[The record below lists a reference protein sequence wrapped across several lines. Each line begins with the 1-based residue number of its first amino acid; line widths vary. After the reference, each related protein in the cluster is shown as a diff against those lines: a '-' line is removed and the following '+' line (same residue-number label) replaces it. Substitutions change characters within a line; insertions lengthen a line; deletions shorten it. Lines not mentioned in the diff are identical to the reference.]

1 MNKTYFCRMGNHH
14 ATLEE
19 MKSDTISGLGN
30 GKCKKCHSQYNSRRQ
45 RLAAGTVVAVALFGE
60 DLFLS
65 VYEFVDF
72 WTQVIKEW
80 HE

>member
-1 MNKTYFCRMGNHH
+1 
-14 ATLEE
+14 
-19 MKSDTISGLGN
+19 MKNEILDGALI
-30 GKCKKCHSQYNSRRQ
+30 
-45 RLAAGTVVAVALFGE
+45 AAGTVVAVALFGE

-72 WTQVIKEW
+72 WASVIKEW

>member
-1 MNKTYFCRMGNHH
+1 MKGEM
-14 ATLEE
+14 LEG
-19 MKSDTISGLGN
+19 SL
-30 GKCKKCHSQYNSRRQ
+30 
-45 RLAAGTVVAVALFGE
+45 LAAGTVVAVALFGE